1 MSGTLREILTRPR
14 SQGRVM
20 AVAIGIGFVVVGLVF
35 GIDKQFSNWPVVAF
49 LVGFGSVL
57 AVCGF
62 TLPERYLATF
72 FAVCIAINVV
82 AAAYALF
89 FGGHVQ
95 P

>member
-14 SQGRVM
+14 SQRRVM
-20 AVAIGIGFVVVGLVF
+20 AVAIGIGFVVIGIAF
-35 GIDKQFSNWPVVAF
+35 GIDKQFSNWQVVTF
-49 LVGFGSVL
+49 LAGFGSVL
-57 AVCGF
+57 AVSGF
-62 TLPERYLATF
+62 VLPERYLATF

-89 FGGHVQ
+89 FGSHVQ